1 MNFTVHRLAA
11 LTDNYIW
18 LIEAGDQAWV
28 VDPGEAQPVLDQ
40 LSKLNLTLAGV
51 LLTHHHYDHTD
62 GVEPLLQSFPQARLY
77 ASALMKKSYITD
89 SVKEGDRLSFEGF
102 ELHVLETPG
111 HTLDHI
117 VFYNDQALFSG
128 DTLFAGGCGR
138 VFEGTAEQMSQSL
151 LKLRKLDDS
160 LKMYCGHEYTLAN
173 MNFARI
179 AEPNNITISQRRDQV
194 RDKTRNQQACVP
206 SELGLEKQT
215 NPFLR
220 FDFSPLADSLKAKI
234 CNTEDSMTSS
244 QLFQACRSWKDQLDK
259 TDILDD
265 RT

>member
-1 MNFTVHRLAA
+1 MNFTIHRLPA

-18 LIEAGDQAWV
+18 LIESGDKAWV
-28 VDPGEAQPVLDQ
+28 VDPGDAHPVLEK
-40 LSKLNLTLAGV
+40 LAKLNLTLIGI

-62 GVEPLLQSFPQARLY
+62 GVEALLEAFPIARVY
-77 ASALMKKSYITD
+77 AGALMKKPYITD
-89 SVKEGDRLSFEGF
+89 YLTEGDKLSFEGF

-117 VFYNDQALFSG
+117 AFYNDYALFSG

-138 VFEGTAEQMSQSL
+138 VFEGTSEQMSHSL
-151 LKLRKLDDS
+151 LKLRN
-160 LKMYCGHEYTLAN
+160 LKDNLKVYCGHEYTLAN

-179 AEPNNITISQRRDQV
+179 AEPNNITIALRRDDV
-194 RDKTRNQQACVP
+194 RDQTLIHQPCVP
-206 SELGLEKQT
+206 SELGIEKQT

-220 FDFSPLADSLKAKI
+220 FDLTPLADSLKARI
-234 CNTEDSMTSS
+234 DRTENSMNSS
-244 QLFQACRSWKDQLDK
+244 QLFQACRNWKDQLDK

-265 RT
+265 RS